1 MMRLVYKEEPWGMK
15 FYFLTQVVI
24 TRVSALCLSYKFILC
39 SFLYLFYSRI
49 KLCNKSRNKI
59 FHFKVSYVKADSYM
73 YPRKAKQKQLADLEK
88 SNHLLKFS

>member
-1 MMRLVYKEEPWGMK
+1 MVTNREGLGYDEAGVQELWGMK

-49 KLCNKSRNKI
+49 KLCNKKKYEVRYFTLN
-59 FHFKVSYVKADSYM
+59 FLM
-73 YPRKAKQKQLADLEK
+73 
-88 SNHLLKFS
+88 